1 MSTRPLWATAAQD
14 QANGSSVASE
24 SNITTDGVGLSLT
37 VSQERLVGLVR
48 GVPVKPMAG
57 DGLVALNG

>member
-1 MSTRPLWATAAQD
+1 MT
-14 QANGSSVASE
+14 SE

>member
-1 MSTRPLWATAAQD
+1 VT
-14 QANGSSVASE
+14 SE
-24 SNITTDGVGLSLT
+24 SNITTNGVGLSLT

-57 DGLVALNG
+57 DGLVALNGYEGIACCAVVLMSRG